1 MFNSLSGHR
10 RLLGMG
16 LGVFLALAIPAGIG
30 IWWHDSKHRAGGT
43 RPVNPVLRELTLAE
57 LVKQNGKLY
66 APAESTPFDGL
77 LYENFP
83 GSKRKLEIE
92 IHDGQADGRAVGYF
106 ENGKLEVEEFFTAGV
121 SHGLRTRWD
130 REGWKK
136 SQEQIEHGKLNG
148 PHLEW
153 HANGTMAVSMT
164 LKDNQPEGLAEAWY
178 PDGSLKSR
186 THFVAG
192 KIVKREYFPTGT

>member
-1 MFNSLSGHR
+1 MFNSRVGKHR
-10 RLLGMG
+10 RLG
-16 LGVFLALAIPAGIG
+16 LGVLLALAAAIALC
-30 IWWHDSKHRAGGT
+30 WHGSRHPPEDPRHAT
-43 RPVNPVLRELTLAE
+43 PTLRQLTLAQ
-57 LVKQNGKLY
+57 LVDRDGRLY
-66 APAESTPFDGL
+66 APGENTPFDGL

-92 IHDGQADGRAVGYF
+92 IHGGRADGRSVGFF

-130 REGWKK
+130 EQGWKK
-136 SQEQIEHGKLNG
+136 SQERIEHGKLNG

-153 HANGTMAVSMT
+153 HANGSKAVSMT
-164 LKDNQPEGLAEAWY
+164 LKDNQAEGLAEAWY

-186 THFVAG
+186 THFVGG
-192 KIVKREYFPTGT
+192 KIVKREFFPAGG

>member
-1 MFNSLSGHR
+1 MLNSRIGKPL
-10 RLLGMG
+10 RLRLGGFLVLAVLAG
-16 LGVFLALAIPAGIG
+16 LGLWWHCWKHPAGKAQ
-30 IWWHDSKHRAGGT
+30 HT
-43 RPVNPVLRELTLAE
+43 NPPVREFTLAE
-57 LVKQNGKLY
+57 LTNRDGLLY
-66 APAESTPFDGL
+66 APGESTPFDGL

-92 IHDGQADGRAVGYF
+92 IHDGRAHGRSVGYF
-106 ENGKLEVEEFFTAGV
+106 ENGKLEVEEYFTAGV

-130 REGWKK
+130 EAGWKK

-153 HANGTMAVSMT
+153 YASGTKAVSMT
-164 LKDNQPEGLAEAWY
+164 LKDNQPVGLAEAWY
-178 PDGSLKSR
+178 PDGRLKCR

>member
-1 MFNSLSGHR
+1 MFNSLGGHR
-10 RLLGMG
+10 RLLGKG
-16 LGVFLALAIPAGIG
+16 LGVLLALAVLAGIG
-30 IWWHDSKHRAGGT
+30 GWWHDSKHRAEGA
-43 RPVNPVLRELTLAE
+43 RPVKPAPRELTLAQ
-57 LVKQNGKLY
+57 LVKHDGKLY
-66 APAESTPFDGL
+66 VPGEGTPFEGL

-92 IHDGQADGRAVGYF
+92 IHDGRADGRSVGYF

-136 SQEQIEHGKLNG
+136 SQERIEHGKLNG
-148 PHLEW
+148 LHLEW
-153 HANGTMAVSMT
+153 HANGTKAVSMT

-186 THFVAG
+186 TRFVAG
-192 KIVKREYFPTGT
+192 KIIKREFFSTGR